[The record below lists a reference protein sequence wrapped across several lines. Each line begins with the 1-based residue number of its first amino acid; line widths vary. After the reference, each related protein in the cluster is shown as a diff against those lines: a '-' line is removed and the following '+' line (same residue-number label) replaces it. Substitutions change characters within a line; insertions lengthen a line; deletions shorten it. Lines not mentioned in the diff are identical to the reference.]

1 MKVRKID
8 TDNRKDVN
16 RFIKFSYDLYR
27 DDPLWVPPILSEM
40 RNNMNKRKY
49 PFFKHSEAEFL
60 VVESDGQV
68 LGRVAIMNNK
78 NFNAYH
84 QSKKGFF
91 YYFDV
96 IQDSNVARA
105 IFDAA
110 ADWCRGQGLDTIIG
124 PKGFTRLQSYGMLV
138 KGFEYDPG
146 FDVPYNPPYYERM
159 FVDYGFEKDDD
170 MLTGWRERSGGGLS
184 DKLKTAAERVKER
197 GGFTIKSFKSK
208 WEIYNWAERI
218 SKVHDDAFAEGN
230 PNYFPLTK
238 AEAEGIARSFALVAN
253 PALIKVVLKDDEPA
267 GFILTLVDVGDVIRK
282 HRGRLFPF
290 GWIDLLREINNP
302 KRVLFNGV
310 GMLPKYQGRG
320 GNILLYAELEKTL
333 FSMPNLTHGQ
343 FLYINENNFK
353 SKSDHDN
360 LEVNWN
366 KVHRMYH
373 LAL

>member
-1 MKVRKID
+1 MKIRKIA
-8 TDNRKDVN
+8 TDNRRDVN
-16 RFIKFSYDLYR
+16 SFIDFVFDLYR
-27 DDPLWVPPILSEM
+27 NDPLWIPPILSEM
-40 RNNMNKRKY
+40 KANFNRRKF
-49 PFFKHSEAEFL
+49 PFFSHSQGDFFVAES
-60 VVESDGQV
+60 EGAV
-68 LGRVAIMNNK
+68 LGRIAVINNRPY
-78 NFNAYH
+78 NDH
-84 QSKKGFF
+84 HGTSKGFLHF
-91 YYFDV
+91 FEAVD
-96 IQDSNVARA
+96 DSQVSEAL
-105 IFDAA
+105 FDAA
-110 ADWCRGQGLDTIIG
+110 AGWFRQQGLDRVLG
-124 PKGFTRLQSYGMLV
+124 PKGFTRTQASGILV
-138 KGFEYDPG
+138 KGYEYEPG

-159 FVDYGFEKDDD
+159 FVEYGFEKDDD
-170 MLTGWRERSGGGLS
+170 MLTGWKERSGGGLPE
-184 DKLKTAAERVKER
+184 KVKAAAERVRER
-197 GGFTIKSFKSK
+197 GGFTVKSFKSK

-253 PALIKVVLKDDEPA
+253 PRLIKVVLKDGEPA
-267 GFILTLVDVGDVIRK
+267 GFIITLVDVGDVIRK

-343 FLYINENNFK
+343 FLYVNENNFK

-366 KVHRMYH
+366 KIHRMYH
-373 LAL
+373 LML

>member
-1 MKVRKID
+1 MKIRKID
-8 TDNRKDVN
+8 TDSRRDVKL
-16 RFIKFSYDLYR
+16 FIDFAFDLYR
-27 DDPLWVPPILSEM
+27 DDPLWIPPILSEM
-40 RNNMNKRKY
+40 KANFNRRKF
-49 PFFKHSEAEFL
+49 PFFSHSQGDFFLAES
-60 VVESDGQV
+60 EGQV
-68 LGRVAIMNNK
+68 LGRIAVINNRPY
-78 NFNAYH
+78 NDH
-84 QSKKGFF
+84 HGTSKGFI
-91 YYFDV
+91 YFFEAVDDPQV
-96 IQDSNVARA
+96 SAGL
-105 IFDAA
+105 FDAA
-110 ADWCRGQGLDTIIG
+110 AGWFRQQGLDRVLG
-124 PKGFTRLQSYGMLV
+124 PKGFTRTQASGILV

-170 MLTGWRERSGGGLS
+170 MLTGWKERSSGGLPA
-184 DKLKTAAERVKER
+184 KVKAAGERVRER
-197 GGFTIKSFKSK
+197 GGFTVKSFKSK
-208 WEIYNWAERI
+208 WEIYQWAERI

-253 PALIKVVLKDDEPA
+253 PALIKLVLKDGEPA
-267 GFILTLVDVGDVIRK
+267 GFIITLVDVGDVIRK
-282 HRGRLFPF
+282 HRGRLLPF

-302 KRVLFNGV
+302 HRVLFNGV